1 VSATGVVPVDTESV
15 SVLLM
20 SSQDISPKIDFM
32 LYAVDWFSGKEVNE
46 NKSTTFVMP
55 FQKKKKNC

>member
-1 VSATGVVPVDTESV
+1 MSATGVVPVDTESV